1 MRGRGGLE
9 LVSNPQ
15 RRVDWQSRLA
25 RWRTSGPSIR
35 QFCSQEGV
43 SQPSFFQCPK
53 RLAGLPDNA
62 SLPVNIEHSATSS
75 QQLASAVPDSNAQ
88 TARFLPVEIV
98 GGNHAASQPLEIRL
112 SPQPRDGMD
121 MSIPADDALRTADTL
136 ELAEREESMYPGG
149 VDRGLRKLSHSRPVW
164 RLENGRA
171 VLIAYRVYRGPR
183 GQFGRISGALGRGEF
198 GVEIV
203 IAVTYQV
210 FVVGLSFDKV
220 CMLMK
225 QVGA

>member
-1 MRGRGGLE
+1 
-9 LVSNPQ
+9 
-15 RRVDWQSRLA
+15 
-25 RWRTSGPSIR
+25 
-35 QFCSQEGV
+35 
-43 SQPSFFQCPK
+43 
-53 RLAGLPDNA
+53 
-62 SLPVNIEHSATSS
+62 
-75 QQLASAVPDSNAQ
+75 
-88 TARFLPVEIV
+88 
-98 GGNHAASQPLEIRL
+98 
-112 SPQPRDGMD
+112 MD

-136 ELAEREESMYPGG
+136 ELAEREESVYPGG
-149 VDRGLRKLSHSRPVW
+149 VDRELCKLSHRRPVW

-203 IAVTYQV
+203 VAVAYQV